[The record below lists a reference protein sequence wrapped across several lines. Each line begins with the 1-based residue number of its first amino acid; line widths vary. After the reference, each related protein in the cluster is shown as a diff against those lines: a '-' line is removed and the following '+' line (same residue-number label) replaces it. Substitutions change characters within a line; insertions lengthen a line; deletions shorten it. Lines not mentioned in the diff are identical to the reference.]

1 MLAGILFLLDAAL
14 SDEAQIAAGTKI
26 YKNVLSAP
34 CPHAPDADENRRGR
48 RDWIQRAAY
57 PDHPYSAV
65 VKKTSVYGLI
75 WNEDGL
81 KNFLNSIINLKPY
94 SD

>member
-1 MLAGILFLLDAAL
+1 MPQMPMKTG
-14 SDEAQIAAGTKI
+14 G
-26 YKNVLSAP
+26 
-34 CPHAPDADENRRGR
+34 GR

-94 SD
+94 TVWVC